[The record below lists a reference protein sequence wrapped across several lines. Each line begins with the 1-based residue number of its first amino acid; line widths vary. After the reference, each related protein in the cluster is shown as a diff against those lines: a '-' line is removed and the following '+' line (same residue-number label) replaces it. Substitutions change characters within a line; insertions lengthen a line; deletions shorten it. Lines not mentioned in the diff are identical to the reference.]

1 MAKPIISKFSVIDA
15 AQKNTVRYTCYD
27 DTVNEVE
34 YVVCDNASGNIIID
48 QKVQTS
54 GASSIRTF
62 TLPAGLVHNRLLP
75 YYLKIAVKNQS
86 GKQSDLSDAVLFY
99 CHEKPVL
106 KFTDVDSTTVTTIPF
121 PAFSFDVQ
129 YKNIED
135 QGETL
140 SLYKYQLYD
149 GDKNLLYEETHYG
162 TIAHSFNV
170 ESLDNNKVYYVRAT
184 GETVNGY
191 LLDTGFCAFRIAY
204 NGQQQNL
211 EIVAKNEKR
220 EGKIKLSITITT
232 EMRDNFDLI
241 RVKRREVGKY
251 EWTTIYERSIKNII
265 GSISFVCHDKYARG
279 RKTMYQYAAVPVV
292 DDIEQLSASVNVVS
306 EFEGAW
312 LMDKD
317 TSYYVGL
324 EPKVTG
330 VTRNQEAA
338 VETTLSSKYPIVFY
352 GSEANYYNG
361 NFSGVIIKWDQSTDM
376 FDFDGSVDYRETFI
390 DWLTN
395 KKPKVL
401 KMYDGRA
408 WLINVNGNVS
418 YSDDEHPDKVEIS
431 FDFIETGD
439 LNSSS
444 DMKNAGLI

>member
-1 MAKPIISKFSVIDA
+1 
-15 AQKNTVRYTCYD
+15 
-27 DTVNEVE
+27 
-34 YVVCDNASGNIIID
+34 
-48 QKVQTS
+48 
-54 GASSIRTF
+54 
-62 TLPAGLVHNRLLP
+62 
-75 YYLKIAVKNQS
+75 
-86 GKQSDLSDAVLFY
+86 
-99 CHEKPVL
+99 
-106 KFTDVDSTTVTTIPF
+106 
-121 PAFSFDVQ
+121 
-129 YKNIED
+129 
-135 QGETL
+135 
-140 SLYKYQLYD
+140 
-149 GDKNLLYEETHYG
+149 
-162 TIAHSFNV
+162 
-170 ESLDNNKVYYVRAT
+170 
-184 GETVNGY
+184 
-191 LLDTGFCAFRIAY
+191 
-204 NGQQQNL
+204 
-211 EIVAKNEKR
+211 
-220 EGKIKLSITITT
+220 
-232 EMRDNFDLI
+232 MRDNFDLI

-361 NFSGVIIKWDQSTDM
+361 NFSGVIIKWDQSIDM
-376 FDFDGSVDYRETFI
+376 FDFDGSVDYREIFI